1 MGGGFSKARLS
12 RSHEVMA
19 GYVERGEI
27 PGIVTVVSRHGET
40 IIETIGAQAVGGPS
54 LRPDTIF
61 RISSLTKP
69 ITAAAAMMCVEE
81 CRIRLDD
88 PVDGLLPE
96 LADGMVLARL
106 DGPLD
111 DVVPSR
117 RPITVR
123 DLLTFTMGFGLVFP
137 PAETPIENA
146 MTELRLGQGAP
157 APAVPPG
164 PDEWIRRLGT
174 LPLMHEPGDGWMYGT
189 GSDVLGVLVARAS
202 GQPFEE
208 FLRQR
213 VFEPLGMADTAFSVP
228 AAKLGRLATGYT
240 DGDRIGEFE
249 IYDPVENS
257 QWSSAPDF
265 PSGAAGLLSTVGDYL
280 AFAQMMLNYGRH
292 GGERLLSRRSVELMT
307 SDHLTPRQKAAS
319 GPFAGYFANHGWG
332 FGMSVSTKDDNI
344 GEPVG
349 RFGWNGGLGSAWY
362 SDPKEDMTTIFM
374 TGCAKASLNP
384 PPLYRDFWTLA
395 YQAIDD

>member
-12 RSHEVMA
+12 RIHEVMA
-19 GYVERGEI
+19 GYVDRGEI

-40 IIETIGAQAVGGPS
+40 VVETIGAQSVGGPS
-54 LRPDTIF
+54 VQQDTIF

-69 ITAAAAMMCVEE
+69 ITAAAVMMCVEE
-81 CRIRLDD
+81 CKVRLDD

-96 LADGMVLARL
+96 LANRVVLARP

-111 DVVPSR
+111 KTVPSR

-123 DLLTFTMGFGLVFP
+123 DLLTFTMGFGLVLPASDP
-137 PAETPIENA
+137 PIQRA

-157 APAVPPG
+157 APSVPPG

-174 LPLMHEPGDGWMYGT
+174 LPLMHQPGDGWMYGT

-202 GQPFEE
+202 GQSFET
-208 FLRQR
+208 FLRER
-213 VFEPLGMADTAFSVP
+213 VFGPLGMTDTAFSVP
-228 AAKLGRLATGYT
+228 VAKLGRLATGYQ
-240 DGDRIGEFE
+240 DGDRIGEFG
-249 IYDPVENS
+249 IYDPVGNS
-257 QWSSAPDF
+257 QWSSPPDF
-265 PSGAAGLLSTVGDYL
+265 PSGGGGLVSSVGDYL
-280 AFAQMMLNYGRH
+280 AFGQMMLNYGRH
-292 GGERLLSRRSVELMT
+292 GVDRLLSRRSVELMT
-307 SDHLTPRQKAAS
+307 SDHLTPQQKAAS
-319 GPFAGYFANHGWG
+319 GPFVGYFAKHGWG
-332 FGMSVSTKDDNI
+332 FGMSVSTRDDDV

-362 SDPKEDMTTIFM
+362 ADPKEDMTTILM